1 MAEQA
6 LIVAELKRALRERD
20 LTYADVARKLELS
33 VATVKRLFST
43 GDFSLQRVDVIC
55 ELIGVTLRE
64 LLEQASE
71 RAQPTNQLTLSQ
83 EQEIVAD
90 PRLLFVTWLVLNR
103 MQFEDI
109 VRQYHF
115 TDRELLKY
123 LIRLDRLKVI
133 ELQPGN
139 RARLLVSRRFTWR
152 VDGPVQKYIHQKMLR
167 EFFTSPF
174 AAPNEEFFFH
184 GGAVS
189 EKTLGELKR
198 ALRNASRECV
208 EIVEG
213 DRGAWDSRSGVAFV
227 LAVRPWNYSGFAQFD
242 RK

>member
-1 MAEQA
+1 VAEQA
-6 LIVAELKRALRERD
+6 AIVAELKRALRERD
-20 LTYADVARKLELS
+20 LTYTDVARKLELS

-55 ELIGVTLRE
+55 ELMGVTLRE
-64 LLEQASE
+64 LLE
-71 RAQPTNQLTLSQ
+71 RAADRAEPTNQLTLAQ
-83 EQEIVAD
+83 EQEIVGD
-90 PRLLFVTWLVLNR
+90 PRLLFVTWLLLNR

-123 LIRLDRLKVI
+123 FIRLDRLKVI

-152 VDGPVQKYIHQKMLR
+152 VGGPVQKYIHQKMLR
-167 EFFTSPF
+167 EFFASPF
-174 AAPNEEFFFH
+174 AATNEEFFFH

-208 EIVEG
+208 EIVES
-213 DRGAWDSRSGVAFV
+213 DRGDWDTRSGAAFV
-227 LAVRPWNYSGFAQFD
+227 LAVRPWHYSEFAQFD

>member
-20 LTYADVARKLELS
+20 LTYADVARKLEVS

-55 ELIGVTLRE
+55 ELMGVTLRE
-64 LLEQASE
+64 LLERAEE
-71 RAQPTNQLTLSQ
+71 RAEPANQLTHAQ

-90 PRLLFVTWLVLNR
+90 SRLLFVTWLVVNR
-103 MQFEDI
+103 VQFEDI

-123 LIRLDRLKVI
+123 FIRLDRLKVI

-139 RARLLVSRRFTWR
+139 RARLLVSRRFSWR
-152 VDGPVQKYIHQKMLR
+152 VGGPVQKYIHNKMLR
-167 EFFTSPF
+167 EFFASAF
-174 AAPNEEFFFH
+174 AGANEEFFFH

-208 EIVEG
+208 EIVES
-213 DRGAWDSRSGVAFV
+213 DRGAWDSRHGTAFV
-227 LAVRPWNYSGFAQFD
+227 LAVRPWKYSGFAQFD
-242 RK
+242 RT